1 MYYFSSFIPN
11 TNLMN
16 PLKNFGTFLTTIF
29 IQSYPFFYFL
39 QNSQAIPNIN
49 SAHPIK
55 NSHPVTG
62 SNNTNNIPLPI
73 PTRQSPIVFFK
84 ASNIFYLLFL

>member
-62 SNNTNNIPLPI
+62 RNNIPVPI

>member
-1 MYYFSSFIPN
+1 
-11 TNLMN
+11 MN
-16 PLKNFGTFLTTIF
+16 PHKNFGTILTNIF

-62 SNNTNNIPLPI
+62 SNNTNNIPVPI
-73 PTRQSPIVFFK
+73 HTRQSPNVFLK
-84 ASNIFYLLFL
+84 ASNLFYLLYL

>member
-1 MYYFSSFIPN
+1 
-11 TNLMN
+11 MN

-62 SNNTNNIPLPI
+62 SNNTNNIPVPI

-84 ASNIFYLLFL
+84 ASTYFTSFSYNILLIILHKCEQ